1 MSLYVFIIDLE
12 FRYFSL
18 SLFVYV
24 VHVIK
29 LSLLLMSGVLL
40 YFVACRVFYCDVSGR
55 LILLFVINRLIDW
68 LISGLSCMSSTPVE
82 HWELYRPNVRPEMC
96 FDFSYCLK
104 CRRRAVYHSLRSLP
118 NVRLQVGL
126 IKITTCIQNAA
137 VSREQWN
144 KLTCDGSVGL
154 PHRVSSAAATLSHHC
169 RFLSGPPTFQFRC
182 VRCFS
187 LRE

>member
-55 LILLFVINRLIDW
+55 LILLFVINWLLDW

-104 CRRRAVYHSLRSLP
+104 CRRRAVYHSLRSVP
-118 NVRLQVGL
+118 NVRLQVGP

-154 PHRVSSAAATLSHHC
+154 PHRVSSAATLSHHC
-169 RFLSGPPTFQFRC
+169 RFLSGPPTFQFRS